1 MTKVVLFGDSLT
13 AGVIDGH
20 PSPIF
25 TRLLEDKFPDV
36 EFINRGLPGDQTRN
50 ACKRLRD
57 DVLNEVPDIVVIFF
71 GTNDVSS
78 KEVFLA
84 NYHNN
89 LAYMLTCISPNKCLL
104 VTPGIAG
111 PTRANLRPLSKM
123 EQYAKETLTVANE
136 FKIPALDWFDIC
148 KDKDPKELLQAD
160 DLHYSEMAYR
170 QLVEQLTRLLKNKL
184 DSLS

>member
-1 MTKVVLFGDSLT
+1 MS
-13 AGVIDGH
+13 
-20 PSPIF
+20 
-25 TRLLEDKFPDV
+25 
-36 EFINRGLPGDQTRN
+36 
-50 ACKRLRD
+50 
-57 DVLNEVPDIVVIFF
+57 
-71 GTNDVSS
+71 
-78 KEVFLA
+78 
-84 NYHNN
+84 
-89 LAYMLTCISPNKCLL
+89 L

-111 PTRANLRPLSKM
+111 PTRANLRPPSKM

-170 QLVEQLTRLLKNKL
+170 QLVEQLTPLLKNKL

>member
-13 AGVIDGH
+13 AGVVDGH
-20 PSPIF
+20 SSPIF

-50 ACKRLRD
+50 ACKRLRE

-123 EQYAKETLTVANE
+123 EQYAKETLTVAKE
-136 FKIPALDWFDIC
+136 FEIPALDWFDYC
-148 KDKDPKELLQAD
+148 KTKDPKELLQED
-160 DLHYSEMAYR
+160 DLHYSKKAYQYLVD
-170 QLVEQLTRLLKNKL
+170 QLEPLLKEKL
-184 DSLS
+184 ATLN